1 MKENEITEQAKK
13 LHMQLFPDEYQ
24 FMNDSIADASDR
36 KFGINPVSQEYLN
49 KVSIR
54 RQRFGLS
61 VLGKN
66 GDAVAGESLE
76 LCRKIVSE
84 GLNDLL
90 GELLATLSDLEVDDQ
105 RSSGEYMHPIKF
117 KGDSDYM
124 CVRDVDDALK
134 ITDMG
139 RFSIEWY
146 DSDPFNETMVIDNAT
161 NEIVA
166 VGLVA
171 GYDDRS
177 IILDEAKILS
187 AIDKG
192 EYIPQVKNS
201 DGISLRIQKI
211 NKA

>member
-117 KGDSDYM
+117 KGDCDYM
-124 CVRDVDDALK
+124 AVRDVDDALK

-139 RFSIEWY
+139 RYSIEWY
-146 DSDPFNETMVIDNAT
+146 DSDPFNEVMVIDSDTDQVIA
-161 NEIVA
+161 IGFVS
-166 VGLVA
+166 

-177 IILDEAKILS
+177 IIRDEAKILS
-187 AIDKG
+187 AIEKG
-192 EYIPQVKNS
+192 ECILQVKNS
-201 DGISLRIQKI
+201 DGTSLKMRK
-211 NKA
+211 